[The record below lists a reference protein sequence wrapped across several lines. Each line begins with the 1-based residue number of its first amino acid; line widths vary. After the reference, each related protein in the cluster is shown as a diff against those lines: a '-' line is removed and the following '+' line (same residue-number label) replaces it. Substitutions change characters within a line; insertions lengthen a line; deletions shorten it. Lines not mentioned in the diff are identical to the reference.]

1 MCIFFLLKIY
11 FFSWCII
18 WTAKLNT
25 VAKKIG
31 INVHKPATCGGG
43 YRLKSVGEQV
53 RICRLNISSII
64 LTWRLIILVFYPLPS
79 PSGRRMWIPRIE
91 PWLVDW
97 PAYDGIR
104 PPPPGTVHSASC
116 VKALHVSRRAL
127 ESYALTEC
135 LSRVLSMK
143 NKHRTMK

>member
-18 WTAKLNT
+18 WTSKLNT

-31 INVHKPATCGGG
+31 IKVHKPATCGGG

-53 RICRLNISSII
+53 RICRLKISSII

-79 PSGRRMWIPRIE
+79 PSGRRMWIPWIE

-104 PPPPGTVHSASC
+104 PPSPLARCTARLALRHYMSADE
-116 VKALHVSRRAL
+116 LW
-127 ESYALTEC
+127 
-135 LSRVLSMK
+135 RVMPSS
-143 NKHRTMK
+143 NA